1 MKESEKLTTYS
12 RKDVIDRLAETR
24 DFENADMRKANLAKI
39 DFSNCNLKNANMA
52 YSNLKDL
59 SLIHI

>member
-24 DFENADMRKANLAKI
+24 DFENADHDNDGDEIYFDLLDDDDSFSDAK
-39 DFSNCNLKNANMA
+39 SVV
-52 YSNLKDL
+52 
-59 SLIHI
+59 